1 MNVLELFVRKPIA
14 TGLMTVA
21 LLLVGIFAFTQL
33 PVSPLPQAEFPT
45 LRVSANLSGASPEVM
60 ATTVATPL
68 ENELSAIA
76 GIQEISSSSSTGS
89 TNITL
94 QFGLNKPLDEAI
106 QEVQAALNN
115 AQRRL
120 PQSMT
125 SPPRWRKIN
134 PADTPILV
142 LTVYSEAMSLRDLS
156 DLAENVIARQI
167 SQIEGVSEVDI
178 SGQRRPALRIA
189 ADPMRLAAYGL
200 TLADIRQVIAVSS
213 GSQPKGSLFGSLQT
227 SILETNDQLFDAKQY
242 EEIVLTYQNQNAI
255 RLKDVASISNDI
267 ENPYVFAL
275 QNGREGL
282 NLIIRRQPDANIVE
296 TVDRIREVL
305 PDLQQRLPAAVEIS
319 VLNDRTRTIR
329 ATLHEVELTLLVTI
343 GLVVV
348 VVALFLRQ
356 WAATLIVTAALV
368 VSLVATFAGM
378 WAFGFSL
385 NNLSLM
391 ALIIAVGFVVDDA
404 IVVIENIQQH
414 LERGKSSVLAAIDG
428 VREIAPT
435 VLSISISLIAAFIP
449 LLFMDGIVGRL
460 FREFALT
467 VTIAILLSVL
477 VGLTLVPM
485 LAARFT
491 KTAVS
496 NHAGLS
502 GWMLRGYDALLKSVL
517 NHPRSTFA
525 VFVLTVVATVW
536 AYIAIPK
543 GFLPQQ
549 DTGFVQGSTQA
560 AENISYA
567 DMVEKHRQLAEIIG
581 KEDAVQAYGTAIGGG
596 GQSLSSG
603 RFFINLKPPSERDVT
618 AQEWIAQMR
627 PKLAKVADINVSLR
641 AAQDIN
647 LGVGNNRS
655 NYQYVLQGA
664 DQAELTEWAQR
675 MTEAMSALPQLTDVN
690 NEQQLGAAVTRLQID
705 RVEASRYGLTAD
717 QINQAL
723 YDAFGQRQI
732 SEYQTSVNQYP
743 IILQIAQQYQGQIT
757 SLDAIQL
764 RSPLTQSM
772 IPLTRVAT
780 ILPPETG
787 AVTITRLG
795 LMPSVTLSF
804 NLAENVALGD
814 AVLAIDA
821 LAEQIGL
828 PDSVNGVYS
837 GSAQAFQDSLASQP
851 LLIGAALLAI
861 YIILGVLYESLR
873 HPLVILST
881 LPSAGLGALLA
892 LWVFGQDLSIIALIG
907 LILLIGIVKKN
918 GILMVDFA
926 ITAQRE
932 RGLSARDAVYEACLV
947 RFRPIVMTT
956 ITALLAAIPLV
967 LAIGE
972 GAELRV
978 PLGIAIVGGLLIS
991 QILTLFSTPVIY
1003 IMLENWFGAAAQPIK
1018 PRDPPAQAPTEL
1030 KQIG

>member
-1 MNVLELFVRKPIA
+1 MSMLELFVRKPIA
-14 TGLMTVA
+14 TGLLTFA
-21 LLLVGIFAFTQL
+21 LLLIGMFAFTQL

-76 GIQEISSSSSTGS
+76 GIQEISSTSNTGS
-89 TNITL
+89 TEINL
-94 QFGLNKPLDEAI
+94 QFGLDKPLEEAI
-106 QEVQAALNN
+106 QEVQAAISN

-125 SPPRWRKIN
+125 TPPRWRKVN

-156 DLAENVIARQI
+156 DLAENVIVRQI
-167 SQIEGVSEVDI
+167 SQIDGVSEVDI

-189 ADPMRLAAYGL
+189 ADPLRLAAYGL
-200 TLADIRQVIAVSS
+200 TLADIRAVIASSS
-213 GSQPKGSLFGSLQT
+213 GSQPKGSLFGQTQT
-227 SILETNDQLFDAKQY
+227 STIETNDQLFNAQQY
-242 EEIVLTYQNQNAI
+242 EEIVLTYQNQNAV
-255 RLKDVASISNDI
+255 RLKDVATVTDDI
-267 ENPYVFAL
+267 ENQYVFAL

-296 TVDRIREVL
+296 TVDRIRAIL
-305 PDLQQRLPAAVEIS
+305 PELQQRLPAAVEVS

-343 GLVVV
+343 GLVIA

-414 LERGKSSVLAAIDG
+414 LERGKSSMAAAIDG

-449 LLFMDGIVGRL
+449 LLFMDGIIGRL
-460 FREFALT
+460 FREFAFT
-467 VTIAILLSVL
+467 VTIAIVLSVL
-477 VGLTLVPM
+477 VALTLVPM

-496 NHAGLS
+496 NDAGVS
-502 GWMLRGYDALLKSVL
+502 GWLLRGYDAMLKPVL
-517 NHPRSTFA
+517 RHPRTTFA
-525 VFVLTVVATVW
+525 VFVLTVLATVW
-536 AYIAIPK
+536 AYVSIPK

-549 DTGFVQGSTQA
+549 DTGFVFGSTQA
-560 AENISYA
+560 AEDISYTE
-567 DMVEKHRQLAEIIG
+567 MVEKHRQLAEIVG
-581 KEDAVQAYGTAIGGG
+581 KEDAVQAYGTVIGGG
-596 GQSLSSG
+596 GQSFSTG
-603 RFFINLKPPSERDVT
+603 RFFINLKPPSERDLT

-627 PKLAKVADINVSLR
+627 PKLAQVSDINMSLR

-647 LGVGNNRS
+647 LGVGGGRS
-655 NYQYVLQGA
+655 SYQYILQSA
-664 DQAELTEWAQR
+664 DQAALTEWAQT
-675 MTEAMSALPQLTDVN
+675 MAAAMAKLPELVDVN

-732 SEYQTSVNQYP
+732 GEYQTSINQYA
-743 IILQIAQQYQGQIT
+743 IILQLATAYQGQT
-757 SLDAIQL
+757 SSLDAIQL
-764 RSPLTQSM
+764 RSPVTQGM
-772 IPLTRVAT
+772 IPLTRVAQL
-780 ILPPETG
+780 LPPETG
-787 AVTITRLG
+787 AVAITRLG
-795 LMPSVTLSF
+795 LVPSVTLSF

-814 AVLAIDA
+814 AVLAIDG

-828 PDSVNGVYS
+828 PDSINGVYS

-851 LLIGAALLAI
+851 LLIGAAVLAI

-892 LWVFGQDLSIIALIG
+892 LWGLGQDLNIIALIG

-932 RGLSARDAVYEACLV
+932 QGLSARDAVYQACLV

-956 ITALLAAIPLV
+956 ITAILAAIPLL

-1003 IMLENWFGAAAQPIK
+1003 LMLEQWFGTK
-1018 PRDPPAQAPTEL
+1018 PANPVCETLATPPSGHPS
-1030 KQIG
+1030 GSD

>member
-1 MNVLELFVRKPIA
+1 MSLLELFVRKPIA
-14 TGLMTVA
+14 TGLLTFA
-21 LLLVGIFAFTQL
+21 LLLVGMFAFTQL

-45 LRVSANLSGASPEVM
+45 LRISANLSGASPEVM

-76 GIQEISSSSSTGS
+76 GIQEISSSSSAGS

-94 QFGLNKPLDEAI
+94 QFGLDKPIDAAI

-115 AQRRL
+115 AERRL

-134 PADTPILV
+134 PADAPILV
-142 LTVYSEAMSLRDLS
+142 LTVYSDAMSLRDLS
-156 DLAENVIARQI
+156 DLSENVIARKL
-167 SQIEGVSEVDI
+167 SQIDGVSEVDI
-178 SGQRRPALRIA
+178 AGQRRPALRIS
-189 ADPMRLAAYGL
+189 ADPIRLAAYGL
-200 TLADIRQVIAVSS
+200 TLADIRAVIASNS
-213 GSQPKGSLFGSLQT
+213 GSQPKGALFGELQT
-227 SILETNDQLFDAKQY
+227 STLETNDQLFDAKQY
-242 EEIVLTYQNQNAI
+242 EDIVLTYKNQNSV
-255 RLKDVASISNDI
+255 RLKDVATVAEDV
-267 ENPYVFAL
+267 ENPYVFSL

-282 NLIIRRQPDANIVE
+282 NLIIRRQPEANIVE
-296 TVDRIREVL
+296 TVDRIHAAL
-305 PDLQQRLPAAVEIS
+305 PALQQRLPASLEIS

-329 ATLHEVELTLLVTI
+329 ATLHEVEVTLLVTI
-343 GLVVV
+343 GLVIA

-356 WAATLIVTAALV
+356 WAATMIVTAALI

-378 WAFGFSL
+378 WVLGFSL

-414 LERGKSSVLAAIDG
+414 LERGKSSMSAAIDG

-449 LLFMDGIVGRL
+449 LLFMDGIIGRL
-460 FREFALT
+460 FSEFALT
-467 VTIAILLSVL
+467 VTIAILLSV
-477 VGLTLVPM
+477 VVSLTLVPM

-491 KTAVS
+491 KTALPS
-496 NHAGLS
+496 DAGVS
-502 GWMLRGYDALLKSVL
+502 GWLLRAYDAALKPVL
-517 NHPRSTFA
+517 SHPRTTFA
-525 VFVLTVVATVW
+525 VFVLTVLATVW
-536 AYIAIPK
+536 AYVNIPK

-560 AENISYA
+560 AENISYT
-567 DMVEKHRQLAEIIG
+567 DMVEKHRQLAEILG
-581 KEDAVQAYGTAIGGG
+581 QENAVQAYGTALGGG
-596 GQSLSSG
+596 GQSFSSG
-603 RFFINLKPPSERDVT
+603 RFFINLKPPSERDVS

-627 PKLAKVADINVSLR
+627 PKLAQVPDINLSLR

-647 LGVGNNRS
+647 LGIGGGRS
-655 NYQYVLQGA
+655 NYQYVLQGS
-664 DQAELTEWAQR
+664 DQAELTEWAQK
-675 MTEAMSALPQLTDVN
+675 MTEAMAGLPQLTDIN

-732 SEYQTSVNQYP
+732 SEYQTSINQYG
-743 IILQIAQQYQGQIT
+743 IILQLAPDYQGQIS
-757 SLDAIQL
+757 SLNTIQL
-764 RSPLTQSM
+764 RSPVTQGM
-772 IPLTRVAT
+772 IPLTAVAEV
-780 ILPPETG
+780 LPPATG
-787 AVTITRLG
+787 AVSITRQS
-795 LMPSVTLSF
+795 LMPAVTLSF
-804 NLAENVALGD
+804 NLAEDIALGD
-814 AVLAIDA
+814 AVLAIDG
-821 LAEQIGL
+821 LAAQIGL
-828 PDSVNGVYS
+828 PDTINGVYS

-851 LLIGAALLAI
+851 LLIGAAVLAI

-873 HPLVILST
+873 HPMVILST

-892 LWVFGQDLSIIALIG
+892 LWVCGQDLSIIALIG

-932 RGLSARDAVYEACLV
+932 QGISARDAVYQACLV

-956 ITALLAAIPLV
+956 ITALLAAIPLL
-967 LAIGE
+967 LAMGE

-991 QILTLFSTPVIY
+991 QVLTLFSTPVIY
-1003 IMLENWFGAAAQPIK
+1003 IMLEDWFGTKPAKTIADMSPNTEFNQPSI
-1018 PRDPPAQAPTEL
+1018 
-1030 KQIG
+1030 

>member
-1 MNVLELFVRKPIA
+1 MSLLSWFVQKPIA
-14 TGLMTVA
+14 TGLLTFA

-76 GIQEISSSSSTGS
+76 GIQEISSSSSAGS

-94 QFGLNKPLDEAI
+94 QFALDKPIDAAI

-125 SPPRWRKIN
+125 SPPRWRKVN
-134 PADTPILV
+134 PADAPILV
-142 LTVYSEAMSLRDLS
+142 MTVYSDAMSLRDLS
-156 DLAENVIARQI
+156 DLAENVITRKI

-178 SGQRRPALRIA
+178 AGQRRPALRIS

-200 TLADIRQVIAVSS
+200 TLSDIRTAIASSS
-213 GSQPKGSLFGSLQT
+213 GSQPKGALFGQTQT
-227 SILETNDQLFDAKQY
+227 STLDSNDQLFEAKQY
-242 EEIVLTYQNQNAI
+242 EEIILTYQNQNAV
-255 RLKDVASISNDI
+255 RLRDVATVTDGI

-296 TVDRIREVL
+296 TVDRVL
-305 PDLQQRLPAAVEIS
+305 AALPVLQQQLPASVEIS

-329 ATLHEVELTLLVTI
+329 ATLHEVELTLLLTI
-343 GLVVV
+343 GLVVA
-348 VVALFLRQ
+348 VVAVFLRQ
-356 WAATLIVTAALV
+356 WAATLIVTAALI

-378 WAFGFSL
+378 WALGFSL

-414 LERGKSSVLAAIDG
+414 LERGKSSLSAALDG

-449 LLFMDGIVGRL
+449 LLFMDGIIGRL
-460 FREFALT
+460 FSEFALT
-467 VTIAILLSVL
+467 VTLAILLSVL
-477 VGLTLVPM
+477 VSLTLVPM

-491 KTAVS
+491 KTAAPS
-496 NHAGLS
+496 DAGVS
-502 GWMLRGYDALLKSVL
+502 GWLLRGYARLLKPVL

-525 VFVLTVVATVW
+525 VFILTLLATVW
-536 AYIAIPK
+536 AYMGIPK

-560 AENISYA
+560 AQNISYA

-581 KEDAVQAYGTAIGGG
+581 KEDAVQAYGTALGGG
-596 GQSLSSG
+596 GQSFSTG
-603 RFFINLKPPSERDVT
+603 RFFISLKPPSERDVT

-627 PKLAKVADINVSLR
+627 PKLAKVADISLSLR

-647 LGVGNNRS
+647 LGVGGGRS
-655 NYQYVLQGA
+655 NYQYVLQGS
-664 DQAELTEWAQR
+664 DQAELTEWAQK
-675 MTEAMSALPQLTDVN
+675 MATAMADLPELTDVN

-705 RVEASRYGLTAD
+705 RVAASRYGLTAN

-732 SEYQTSVNQYP
+732 SEYQTSINQYA
-743 IILQIAQQYQGQIT
+743 IILQLSSEYQGQLS

-764 RSPLTQSM
+764 RSPVTQSM
-772 IPLTRVAT
+772 IPLTSVAQV
-780 ILPPETG
+780 LPPETG
-787 AVTITRLG
+787 AVTITRQG

-804 NLAENVALGD
+804 NLAEDVALGD
-814 AVLAIDA
+814 AVLAIDQ
-821 LAEQIGL
+821 LAEKIGL
-828 PDSVNGVYS
+828 PDSMNGLYS

-851 LLIGAALLAI
+851 LLIGAAVLAI

-892 LWVFGQDLSIIALIG
+892 LWISGQELSIIALIG

-932 RGLSARDAVYEACLV
+932 QGLSARDAAYQACLV

-956 ITALLAAIPLV
+956 ITAVLAAVPLLLAM
-967 LAIGE
+967 GE

-991 QILTLFSTPVIY
+991 QVLTLFSTPVIY
-1003 IMLENWFGAAAQPIK
+1003 IMLEDWLGDT
-1018 PRDPPAQAPTEL
+1018 PRPSASIVSPQAPSL
-1030 KQIG
+1030 